1 MLEVKNLTKSF
12 GNRVILDNVNLTVK
26 DGEILSIVGPSGA
39 GKTTLLR
46 CITGLEKADSGQF
59 LIDGQPFDPQ
69 GTEESDRV
77 IGVVFQ
83 DYNLFPNLSVMENI
97 TLAPILVLK
106 KTKEEAVKD
115 AQELLE
121 ELGLN
126 TKGNLYPWQLSGGQK
141 QRVAIARAL
150 AMNPKIL
157 CYDEPTSALDPA
169 MRKEVAKII
178 LGLKKDG
185 MTQLVVTHDF
195 DFANTIADDILK
207 VKALDKSFKQIQDLD
222 QQQK

>member
-1 MLEVKNLTKSF
+1 MLEVKNLSKSF
-12 GNRVILDNVNLTVK
+12 GERVILDKVNLTVK

-46 CITGLEKADSGQF
+46 CITGLETADAGQF

-69 GTEESDRV
+69 GTAESDRV

-97 TLAPILVLK
+97 TLAPIMVLK
-106 KTKEEAVKD
+106 KSKD
-115 AQELLE
+115 QAERDARGLLD
-121 ELGLN
+121 ELGLS
-126 TKGNLYPWQLSGGQK
+126 TKGDLYPWQLSGGQK

-169 MRKEVAKII
+169 MRKEVARII
-178 LGLKKDG
+178 LDLKKEG

-195 DFANTIADDILK
+195 DFANEIADDILR
-207 VKALDKSFKQIQDLD
+207 VKAIDQAQDVAAEE
-222 QQQK
+222 